1 MIAVVDYGSGN
12 LHSIGSAF
20 DMVGAEV
27 LVTNKPEDFRAAE
40 RIVLPGVGAFGVCME
55 NLRASGVEESLR
67 EEVLE
72 KGKPFYGICVGMQV
86 LAREGHEFG
95 VHQGLGWLNGIV
107 KRFEVDEA
115 QFKIP
120 HVGWN
125 EVVVSGDNP
134 LFEGIS
140 QKDKTFYFT
149 HSYHFISDDENLVAA
164 SCEYGESFPAAV
176 QKDNIFATQFHPE
189 KSQENGLK
197 LLENFLNWKP

>member
-1 MIAVVDYGSGN
+1 MIAVVEYGSGN
-12 LHSIGSAF
+12 IHSISSAF
-20 DMVGAEV
+20 DMIGADV
-27 LVTNKPEDFRAAE
+27 LVTNKPEDFQAATH
-40 RIVLPGVGAFGVCME
+40 IVLPGVGAFGVCME

-95 VHQGLGWLNGIV
+95 VHRGLGWLNGIV
-107 KRFEVDEA
+107 KKFEVDETE
-115 QFKIP
+115 FKVP

-125 EVVVSGDNP
+125 EVVVSNDNP
-134 LFEGIS
+134 LFDGIS

-149 HSYHFISDDENLVAA
+149 HSYHFVSDDQNLVAA
-164 SCEYGESFPAAV
+164 NCEYGESFPAAV

-197 LLENFLNWKP
+197 VLENFLNWKP

>member
-20 DMVGAEV
+20 DMVGADV
-27 LVTNKPEDFRAAE
+27 VVTNKPEDLRAASH
-40 RIVLPGVGAFGVCME
+40 IVLPGVGAFGVCME
-55 NLRASGVEESLR
+55 NLHASGVEECLR
-67 EEVLE
+67 QEVLE

-95 VHQGLGWLNGIV
+95 VHKGLGWLDGVV
-107 KRFEVDEA
+107 KKFDVDEA
-115 QFKIP
+115 EYKIP

-125 EVVVSGDNP
+125 EVVVSDGHP

-149 HSYHFISDDENLVAA
+149 HSYHFISDDEHLVAA
-164 SCEYGESFPAAV
+164 KCEYGEQFPAAV

-189 KSQENGLK
+189 KSQENGLRV
-197 LLENFLNWKP
+197 LENFLNWKP

>member
-20 DMVGAEV
+20 HMIGANV
-27 LVTNKPEDFRAAE
+27 IVTNKPEDLREATH
-40 RIVLPGVGAFGVCME
+40 IVLPGVGAFGECMK
-55 NLRASGVEESLR
+55 NLHASGIEGALA

-72 KGKPFYGICVGMQV
+72 KRKPFYGICVGMQV

-95 VHQGLGWLNGIV
+95 VHRGLGWLNGIV
-107 KRFEVDEA
+107 RRFEVNEKE
-115 QFKIP
+115 FKIP

-125 EVVVSGDNP
+125 DVIQTKETPMLKG
-134 LFEGIS
+134 LG
-140 QKDKTFYFT
+140 KDKTFYFT
-149 HSYHFISDDENLVAA
+149 HSYHFVPSDEDLT
-164 SCEYGESFPAAV
+164 AAV
-176 QKDNIFATQFHPE
+176 CDYSSNFTVAVQRDNIFATQFHPE